1 MEIVVYVGVD
11 VIVDDVDVF
20 VDVDFVVAV
29 YDDRTWAA
37 QKVCISKRCNKP
49 S

>member
-1 MEIVVYVGVD
+1 MDLVVYVGVD

-20 VDVDFVVAV
+20 VVVV
-29 YDDRTWAA
+29 CDERTWAVP
-37 QKVCISKRCNKP
+37 KVCIDKRCHKP